1 MKAKLFLSLA
11 LVGALCCSCSSFDD
25 INDNPNDPTV
35 VSPKLILP
43 NVCESAF
50 SRGTGGMYAD
60 KMVVQT
66 DGHNAEQFYE
76 WNRGSFSTYNN
87 ELLQITKLKEEADRT
102 GETVYLG
109 LYHFFRAYYFYN
121 LTLQFGDVPYSE
133 ALKGESDGQFAPKY
147 DSQETVFAGVWM
159 NWQLQAM
166 SFRSLPASRKASV
179 VTLSMAVMLPS
190 GRSWSILSV

>member
-1 MKAKLFLSLA
+1 M
-11 LVGALCCSCSSFDD
+11 CCSCSSFDD
-25 INDNPNDPTV
+25 INDNPNDPTS

-43 NVCESAF
+43 SVCESAF

-87 ELLQITKLKEEADRT
+87 ELLQVTKLKEEADRT
-102 GETVYLG
+102 GETVYKG

-121 LTLQFGDVPYSE
+121 LTLKFGDVPYTE
-133 ALKGESDGQFAPKY
+133 ALKGESDGLNTILRRQFLLV
-147 DSQETVFAGVWM
+147 SWM
-159 NWQLQAM
+159 NWQQPAM
-166 SFRSLPASRKASV
+166 SFHRLPASRKASV
-179 VTLSMAVMLPS
+179 VILSMTVMLPS
-190 GRSWSILSV
+190 GRSWSILSA

>member
-25 INDNPNDPTV
+25 INDNPNDPTA

-66 DGHNAEQFYE
+66 DGHNSEQFYE

-87 ELLQITKLKEEADRT
+87 ELLQVTKLKEEADRT
-102 GETVYLG
+102 GETVYEG

-121 LTLQFGDVPYSE
+121 LTLKFGDVPYSE
-133 ALKGESDGQFAPKY
+133 ALKGESDGLFTPKY
-147 DSQETVFAGVWM
+147 DSQETVFAGI
-159 NWQLQAM
+159 LDELATASEELSQA
-166 SFRSLPASRKASV
+166 AGKQEK
-179 VTLSMAVMLPS
+179 
-190 GRSWSILSV
+190 